1 VSSSYLES
9 LRGVDFSVLGRVAS
23 ELRLGRVLSG
33 SREMRDSPTWN
44 SLGLKTIDSRGRV
57 LNARREADLR
67 MRCYFIVD
75 QASVILNLY
84 FKLNLPPISVKS
96 INPNSNHK

>member
-44 SLGLKTIDSRGRV
+44 
-57 LNARREADLR
+57 
-67 MRCYFIVD
+67 
-75 QASVILNLY
+75 
-84 FKLNLPPISVKS
+84 
-96 INPNSNHK
+96 